1 MIGSLIVGAIIGG
14 IAGFFMHRE
23 RKAGCLVNI
32 VVGLLGSALGQ
43 GLCGTWGP
51 SLSGMALIPS
61 ILGAVILLAFANFI
75 SSKR

>member
-43 GLCGTWGP
+43 GLFGTWGP
-51 SLSGMALIPS
+51 SLSGMALILS
-61 ILGAVILLAFANFI
+61 LIHI
-75 SSKR
+75 

>member
-43 GLCGTWGP
+43 GLFGTWGP

-61 ILGAVILLAFANFI
+61 ILSAVILLAFANFI